1 VTKKNEALVPA
12 ERIAHRIVLVRGE
25 KVLLDADLAELYGVS
40 TGRLNEQVR
49 RNLARFPG
57 DFLFQ
62 IKNHELRNLK
72 TQFATSSWGGRR
84 KLPFAFTE
92 HGAIMVATILNTPR
106 AVEVSV
112 YVVRAFVRLREV
124 LATHKAL
131 AKKLEVLEKKTEA
144 LVLKHDALAAN
155 TRAQFKEVIEALRAL
170 TRPPEPTK
178 RPIGFLT
185 PQEKKSG

>member
-1 VTKKNEALVPA
+1 
-12 ERIAHRIVLVRGE
+12 
-25 KVLLDADLAELYGVS
+25 
-40 TGRLNEQVR
+40 
-49 RNLARFPG
+49 
-57 DFLFQ
+57 
-62 IKNHELRNLK
+62 
-72 TQFATSSWGGRR
+72 
-84 KLPFAFTE
+84 
-92 HGAIMVATILNTPR
+92 MVATILNTPR

-131 AKKLEVLEKKTEA
+131 AKKLEALEQKTEA

-178 RPIGFLT
+178 RPIGFIT